1 MNSRQAVIKEGIMV
15 LHELLIRKRFLDK
28 KIHELKNHLHRNSE
42 NDKLAS
48 QLFSFLDE
56 KQNILIRIED
66 ENTNR
71 TITIGST
78 DVSVSTAVKVRK
90 TLHLKIKVITDLL
103 NDENCSLDPLALI
116 KQRDGFVDELMI
128 LNKTITK
135 NDLEVE
141 VK

>member
-1 MNSRQAVIKEGIMV
+1 MV

-28 KIHELKNHLHRNSE
+28 KIQELKKHLHRNFD

-48 QLFSFLDE
+48 KLFTFLDE
-56 KQNILIRIED
+56 RQNILIKVED
-66 ENTNR
+66 ENTKR
-71 TITIGST
+71 TIMIGST
-78 DVSVSTAVKVRK
+78 EVSVSTAVKVRK
-90 TLHLKIKVITDLL
+90 TLHLKIRVITDLL
-103 NDENCSLDPLALI
+103 NDENCSLDPLSLI
-116 KQRDGFVDELMI
+116 TQRDGFVDELLI

>member
-1 MNSRQAVIKEGIMV
+1 MV

-28 KIHELKNHLHRNSE
+28 KIHELKAHLHRNFE
-42 NDKLAS
+42 NDQLAS
-48 QLFSFLDE
+48 LLFSVLDE
-56 KQNILIRIED
+56 RQNVLIKIED
-66 ENTNR
+66 ANTKR

-103 NDENCSLDPLALI
+103 NDENCSLDPLLLI
-116 KQRDGFVDELMI
+116 KQRDGFVDEIMI
-128 LNKTITK
+128 LNKAITK

>member
-1 MNSRQAVIKEGIMV
+1 MV

-28 KIHELKNHLHRNSE
+28 KVHELKKHLHRNFD
-42 NDKLAS
+42 NDKLAAS
-48 QLFSFLDE
+48 LFSFLDDR
-56 KQNILIRIED
+56 QNILIKIED
-66 ENTNR
+66 VNTKR

-78 DVSVSTAVKVRK
+78 EVSVSTAVKVRK
-90 TLHLKIKVITDLL
+90 TLHLKIRVITDLL
-103 NDENCSLDPLALI
+103 NDENCSLDPLLLL

>member
-1 MNSRQAVIKEGIMV
+1 MV

-28 KIHELKNHLHRNSE
+28 KIHELKKHLHRNFE
-42 NDKLAS
+42 NDQLAG
-48 QLFSFLDE
+48 QLFTFLDE
-56 KQNILIRIED
+56 RQNVLIKIED
-66 ENTNR
+66 VNTQR

-90 TLHLKIKVITDLL
+90 TLQLKIRVITDLL
-103 NDENCSLDPLALI
+103 NDENCSLDPLSLI

-141 VK
+141 VS

>member
-1 MNSRQAVIKEGIMV
+1 MV

-28 KIHELKNHLHRNSE
+28 KIQEVKKHLHRNFE
-42 NDKLAS
+42 NDQLAAK
-48 QLFSFLDE
+48 LFSFLDE
-56 KQNILIRIED
+56 RQNILIKIED
-66 ENTNR
+66 VNTER

-103 NDENCSLDPLALI
+103 GDEDCSLDPLSLI
-116 KQRDGFVDELMI
+116 EQRDGFVEELMI
-128 LNKTITK
+128 LNKAIAK